1 MTTITIDLPDD
12 VAMQARAAG
21 LLGTEQVLTIFKDS
35 LRAAARNLLFNQPDA
50 AGQSADALTPSE
62 QDALVQEAKL
72 AARKARHGGV

>member
-21 LLGTEQVLTIFKDS
+21 LLGTEQVLSIFKDS
-35 LRAAARNLLFNQPDA
+35 LRAAARNLLFNQHDA
-50 AGQSADALTPSE
+50 AVQSTDDLSPSE

-72 AARKARHGGV
+72 AARKARHSGA

>member
-12 VAMQARAAG
+12 VANQARAAG

-35 LRAAARNLLFNQPDA
+35 LRAAARNLLFTRL
-50 AGQSADALTPSE
+50 DALPQSTQELPQAE

-72 AARKARHGGV
+72 AARKAKKGAA